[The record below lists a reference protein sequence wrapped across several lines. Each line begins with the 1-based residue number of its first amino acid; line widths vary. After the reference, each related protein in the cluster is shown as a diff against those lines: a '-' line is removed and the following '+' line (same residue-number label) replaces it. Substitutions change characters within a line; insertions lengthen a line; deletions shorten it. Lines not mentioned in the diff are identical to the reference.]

1 MNKNPIPQGKYK
13 PAVRHGDLIFTA
25 GMTPRKDGVLLMS
38 GRVSSDQPVE
48 FYRDAI
54 RQAAANQQQDEYP
67 LPPGLVSVPIM
78 QGDLIQIAEQLR
90 GEQRNIG
97 QSDTQHPQADPGSTR
112 KQHIAPSRSRRL
124 FGRRP
129 QRLFGLP
136 RFHGIPVF
144 DACTR

>member
-54 RQAAANQQQDEYP
+54 RQAAANALTAARNCLAEGERIAQILSLTVYVNAAPDYTTHAKIGDVASEY
-67 LPPGLVSVPIM
+67 LF
-78 QGDLIQIAEQLR
+78 EQL
-90 GEQRNIG
+90 GDAGIG
-97 QSDTQHPQADPGSTR
+97 PRAAIGVATLPGG
-112 KQHIAPSRSRRL
+112 APVEIQL
-124 FGRRP
+124 VAAAQP
-129 QRLFGLP
+129 L
-136 RFHGIPVF
+136 
-144 DACTR
+144 

>member
-54 RQAAANQQQDEYP
+54 RQAAANALTAARNCLAEGERIAQILSLTVYVNADFVT
-67 LPPGLVSVPIM
+67 LV
-78 QGDLIQIAEQLR
+78 G
-90 GEQRNIG
+90 G
-97 QSDTQHPQADPGSTR
+97 
-112 KQHIAPSRSRRL
+112 
-124 FGRRP
+124 
-129 QRLFGLP
+129 
-136 RFHGIPVF
+136 
-144 DACTR
+144 